1 MNIFWLVSVKR
12 DSCCTRQC
20 ILYKNLQYNTT
31 SMTLMVWYGAPGLM
45 QFIIHGLLALEIL
58 LFLQLDEHL
67 LDVEHAVVCD
77 HVAVHDQL

>member
-1 MNIFWLVSVKR
+1 M
-12 DSCCTRQC
+12 
-20 ILYKNLQYNTT
+20 
-31 SMTLMVWYGAPGLM
+31 M